1 MCERCLKRTLK
12 TYNSRLIIHRIIY
25 LEKYWSDLS
34 FNMIQIQK
42 QIICIRTKYLIPYQK
57 LISDELVKVNVNRE
71 KLQRLFS
78 ENKHFLFINNIDPQC
93 WESSLDFPSITD
105 MKKMTLGPTLLTKI
119 KNGDG
124 DQIKGFPKI
133 REAFFEEI
141 KLNKV
146 IINENNIPQQ
156 TMGGASKKV
165 S

>member
-1 MCERCLKRTLK
+1 MQLKL
-12 TYNSRLIIHRIIY
+12 
-25 LEKYWSDLS
+25 
-34 FNMIQIQK
+34 
-42 QIICIRTKYLIPYQK
+42 
-57 LISDELVKVNVNRE
+57 
-71 KLQRLFS
+71 
-78 ENKHFLFINNIDPQC
+78 DPQC

-119 KNGDG
+119 QKGDG
-124 DQIKGFPKI
+124 DQTKGFPKI

-146 IINENNIPQQ
+146 IINENNFPQQ

>member
-1 MCERCLKRTLK
+1 MPVLSRT
-12 TYNSRLIIHRIIY
+12 I
-25 LEKYWSDLS
+25 
-34 FNMIQIQK
+34 
-42 QIICIRTKYLIPYQK
+42 
-57 LISDELVKVNVNRE
+57 
-71 KLQRLFS
+71 
-78 ENKHFLFINNIDPQC
+78 
-93 WESSLDFPSITD
+93 
-105 MKKMTLGPTLLTKI
+105 LG
-119 KNGDG
+119 DV